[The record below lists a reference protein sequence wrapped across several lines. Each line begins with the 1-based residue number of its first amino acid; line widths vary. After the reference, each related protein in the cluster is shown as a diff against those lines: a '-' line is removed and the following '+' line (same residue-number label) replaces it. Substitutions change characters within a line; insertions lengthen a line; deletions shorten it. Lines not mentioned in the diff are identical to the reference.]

1 MKIKSVSYITFFI
14 LSIGLFLSC
23 DDNKTY
29 AELLE
34 QEENAINKFLDGY
47 QIADIPDDGKSFITT
62 GGKWDD
68 TSAPFYKLDEGVL
81 CRL

>member
-1 MKIKSVSYITFFI
+1 M
-14 LSIGLFLSC
+14 GLFLSC

-34 QEENAINKFLDGY
+34 QEENAINKFLDSY
-47 QIADIPDDGKSFITT
+47 QIANIPDDGKSFITT

-68 TSAPFYKLDEGVL
+68 TSAPFYKLDEF
-81 CRL
+81 RLLPIVQICLRCQHYHQ